1 MSSSAPPIP
10 PGFNAE
16 LDGDVGLVGNFVV
29 WSMTLVSGAFLGSR
43 IYIRAIRM
51 QLWWDD
57 RALVAGWL
65 FTIAQS
71 GIFSEMLRRGFAK
84 ASIDEPTILLLML
97 VGDNIQKFALS
108 LTKLSFSLTLLRIFT
123 SGWQRWT
130 ILGLLV
136 VINSYYIAHLFLEK
150 SPNIETGRP
159 AEPPHTVLVSTPIKW
174 DNVTGC
180 GSMLVSQPP
189 LVEVPSTIELTR
201 RTVLSAASDFIL
213 AFLPL
218 SRMLEVSMTSSD
230 KRAAMLI
237 TTSVGAIAGLAG
249 MVKGFEGIR
258 LLDIENTRYFHSI
271 WVFHIVGIAE
281 PNATIVACSIPILR
295 AFFRTKQQ
303 CGGGG
308 GAIPTLPRGRGPYVG
323 SDSAGKFDNPGGRA
337 NKRQSTAFSDHTILK
352 GGSGGSGGSGGAGDD
367 GSEEGESPGIMRTQ
381 TFAVTSEYMSAG
393 LVGGSGPK
401 AGDIEMLSRS
411 APS

>member
-1 MSSSAPPIP
+1 MSSSTPSP

-29 WSMTLVSGAFLGSR
+29 WSMTLVSGAFLGFR
-43 IYIRAIRM
+43 IYIRTIRL

-71 GIFSEMLRRGFAK
+71 GVFSEMLRRGFAK

-97 VGDNIQKFALS
+97 VGDNLQKFALS

-130 ILGLLV
+130 IVGLLV
-136 VINSYYIAHLFLEK
+136 VINSYYIAHLFLVWL
-150 SPNIETGRP
+150 NIC
-159 AEPPHTVLVSTPIKW
+159 
-174 DNVTGC
+174 DF
-180 GSMLVSQPP
+180 
-189 LVEVPSTIELTR
+189 
-201 RTVLSAASDFIL
+201 LSAASDFIL

-258 LLDIENTRYFHSI
+258 LLDIENTRYFHSL

-308 GAIPTLPRGRGPYVG
+308 GAIPTLPRGGAPT
-323 SDSAGKFDNPGGRA
+323 SA
-337 NKRQSTAFSDHTILK
+337 QTAPASLK
-352 GGSGGSGGSGGAGDD
+352 TRGSGQ
-367 GSEEGESPGIMRTQ
+367 Q
-381 TFAVTSEYMSAG
+381 TPEHRV
-393 LVGGSGPK
+393 
-401 AGDIEMLSRS
+401 
-411 APS
+411 